1 MRMKNLREHKPNRF
15 AKADITKIVNQVE
28 YFEYKIHIN
37 KWIFICHPFPDSLA
51 LANETSFI

>member
-1 MRMKNLREHKPNRF
+1 MKNLREHKPNRF